1 MPIQDPRI
9 AARIADCRQHRKT
22 ELNLQGTHSRSFPRE
37 ILEFHWLRH
46 LNIPGNL
53 RTLPAGIDA
62 LSELETLRLGTVH
75 RLPKTIGNLPKL
87 QSLLFNSLQCPPEGI
102 QHAQQIRKLSL
113 IYSKTPE
120 VPTGIG
126 ALKNLEELNLHGGF
140 RLLPPEIGALSALRI
155 LRLDQNALTELPST
169 LAHLSRLERL
179 YVAQNQLRSLPN
191 GLAALTALRSLDL
204 TWNKL
209 ETLPDDL
216 GPFMALTYL
225 SVQRNRLQT
234 LPAVLLQAPQLK
246 NLYLND
252 NPWMFLPDLSAL
264 TELEGSLSIGG
275 VKSLPLGLSRL
286 KKVESL
292 TLNTTPLI
300 ELPVEIA
307 QMTRLQTLN
316 AARCGL
322 ERVHPAL
329 GTLKHL
335 RHLDLSNNRL
345 SRLPAS
351 LASLPLGPNA
361 DAFDGDDSAYSH
373 TPGLQLAG
381 NPIPQAIIDAEP
393 AVQIAA
399 LSR

>member
-75 RLPKTIGNLPKL
+75 RFPKTIGNLPKL
-87 QSLLFNSLQCPPEGI
+87 QSLLFNSLQRPPEGL
-102 QHAQQIRKLSL
+102 QHAQQIRKL
-113 IYSKTPE
+113 I
-120 VPTGIG
+120 
-126 ALKNLEELNLHGGF
+126 
-140 RLLPPEIGALSALRI
+140 
-155 LRLDQNALTELPST
+155 
-169 LAHLSRLERL
+169 
-179 YVAQNQLRSLPN
+179 
-191 GLAALTALRSLDL
+191 
-204 TWNKL
+204 
-209 ETLPDDL
+209 
-216 GPFMALTYL
+216 
-225 SVQRNRLQT
+225 
-234 LPAVLLQAPQLK
+234 
-246 NLYLND
+246 YLND

-275 VKSLPLGLSRL
+275 VKTLPLGLSRL
-286 KKVESL
+286 KKVEAL
-292 TLNTTPLI
+292 TLNTTPLV
-300 ELPVEIA
+300 ELPAEIA

-329 GTLKHL
+329 GKLKHL
-335 RHLDLSNNRL
+335 RHLDLSHNRL
-345 SRLPAS
+345 SCLPAT
-351 LASLPLGPNA
+351 LAALPLGPNA
-361 DAFDGDDSAYSH
+361 DDVDGDDSAYSH